1 MFKKIKNFFD
11 SDTGLTIFA
20 ILVFCVVF
28 GIIAVGTFLDPSMNN
43 SSNYKNKESS
53 FGYRMNLRGKM
64 GWGIGKNGVNYYNF
78 GK

>member
-1 MFKKIKNFFD
+1 MFKKFKDFFN
-11 SDTGLTIFA
+11 SDIGLTVLA

-28 GIIAVGTFLDPSMNN
+28 GIIAVGMSSDSSMSN
-43 SSNYKNKESS
+43 SSNYKNTESS

-64 GWGIGKNGVNYYNF
+64 GWGIGKNGINYYNF